1 MNKKYIVGVVVVVF
15 VLLGLTAL
23 KLYVFDDAKVSF
35 VEHKDKKED
44 TKELVTTLSG
54 QKVEIENISERPFA
68 VVVENHPDARPQSG
82 LSKAEIVYETVAE
95 GGITRFLSVFQQ
107 PVEKIGP
114 IRSARQYFA
123 EIADGFGAV
132 FTHVGGSPEAL
143 ENITAGK
150 FPHLLDLNEF
160 YHGDFFERIK
170 SRQAPHNAYTSTEK
184 IVKYLSS
191 ESENSNAYD
200 ATSVIPTK
208 AGIQGLVFDKE
219 FSAGGTTQVGFAESD
234 TSIKINFSKPSFFV
248 EFKYDTVAKNYKR
261 FIAGQADID
270 ALNQLQISPTTVI
283 VQKTD
288 IAPVVGDKDGRMK
301 IRTTGEGSATI
312 YSAGRKIEA
321 KWKRENGGKFSYE
334 SLDGSEIKIL
344 PGQIWV
350 GIVAN

>member
-1 MNKKYIVGVVVVVF
+1 MNKKYIVGGLVGVF

-23 KLYVFDDAKVSF
+23 KLYVFDDAKVAF

-44 TKELVTTLSG
+44 TKELATTLSG

-95 GGITRFLSVFQQ
+95 GGITRFLGIFQQ

-114 IRSARQYFA
+114 VRSARQYFT

-143 ENITAGK
+143 GNITAGK

-184 IVKYLSS
+184 IRNYFLSKS
-191 ESENSNAYD
+191 ESSK
-200 ATSVIPTK
+200 SVDYSMP
-208 AGIQGLVFDKE
+208 QGLVFVDEKDLNNL
-219 FSAGGTTQVGFAESD
+219 SSSD
-234 TSIKINFSKPSFFV
+234 DADTADGDIKIDFSKPSFFV
-248 EFKYDTVAKNYKR
+248 EFKYDALVKNYKR

-288 IAPVVGDKDGRMK
+288 IAPVAGDKDGRMK

-321 KWKRENGGKFSYE
+321 KWKREDGGKFSYE

>member
-44 TKELVTTLSG
+44 TRELATTLSG

-184 IVKYLSS
+184 IESYLLSKRESLKSVDSS
-191 ESENSNAYD
+191 
-200 ATSVIPTK
+200 VL
-208 AGIQGLVFDKE
+208 QGLVFVDQKDLNNSPSSE
-219 FSAGGTTQVGFAESD
+219 ALNTTDSD
-234 TSIKINFSKPSFFV
+234 IKIDFSKPSFFV

-270 ALNQLQISPTTVI
+270 DLNQLQISPTTVI
-283 VQKTD
+283 IQKTD
-288 IAPVVGDKDGRMK
+288 MAPVVGDKDGRMK
-301 IRTTGEGSATI
+301 IRTTGEGGATI

-321 KWKRENGGKFSYE
+321 KWKRLDGGKFSYE